1 MGPLD
6 CDGGGHHSAD
16 RPTGNYPF
24 VDTGAFIGTNLR
36 AALLP
41 VSPSSSN
48 DLSSAGNPDPL
59 QCCVKQHLNA
69 VAREVRVY
77 LRECFTAQKPTK
89 GI

>member
-1 MGPLD
+1 MVVATIPQTDRLGTI
-6 CDGGGHHSAD
+6 HSWAQA
-16 RPTGNYPF
+16 RLSGL
-24 VDTGAFIGTNLR
+24 IR

-77 LRECFTAQKPTK
+77 LREFFTAQKPTK